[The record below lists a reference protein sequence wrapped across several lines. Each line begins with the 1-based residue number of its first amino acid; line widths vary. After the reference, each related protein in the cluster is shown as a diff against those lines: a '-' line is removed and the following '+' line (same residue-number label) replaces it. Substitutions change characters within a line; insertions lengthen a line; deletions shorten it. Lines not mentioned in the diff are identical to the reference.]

1 MVFGNG
7 ENFCNC
13 RQTSKWWRIN
23 VTWNDE
29 FSIFSRVRVAVNE
42 RKDKSV
48 SLNKSW
54 IVQWRERFIWNYCT
68 VIRGFTWEVKTINA
82 QTLGNNNVSN
92 SYLQKLVLCY
102 LKGGGGK
109 SFSEELL
116 QFEKHETGWK
126 FLANLHTKNRFP
138 SKKILSRKGHK
149 TYNNSFV
156 SICQVDD
163 DIMMI
168 TIKFPILWSLFMTR
182 G

>member
-54 IVQWRERFIWNYCT
+54 IVQWRER
-68 VIRGFTWEVKTINA
+68 
-82 QTLGNNNVSN
+82 VSN

-126 FLANLHTKNRFP
+126 FLANLHTKNRFA
-138 SKKILSRKGHK
+138 SKKILSRKRHK

-163 DIMMI
+163 DIIDVIMMI